1 MNMTYQR
8 NVSFYHGKGRCA
20 LSFIFNLYFDSFY
33 QIYFLTAIYICDN
46 QFNSIQFNQSII
58 IQSFFCTAIGMS
70 LSSLPECHEF
80 GAAPVR
86 TTFATFTHEFTRSL
100 KAASEWAWL
109 FLTDSHEECRELQAG
124 GS

>member
-46 QFNSIQFNQSII
+46 QFNSIQSINYSPI
-58 IQSFFCTAIGMS
+58 FFLYS
-70 LSSLPECHEF
+70 YRNVS
-80 GAAPVR
+80 
-86 TTFATFTHEFTRSL
+86 
-100 KAASEWAWL
+100 
-109 FLTDSHEECRELQAG
+109 Q
-124 GS
+124 